1 MRVYIGRN
9 GVSAHSVNDKAKIS
23 HEIEQKTALS
33 KRSDGVISNR
43 NVRSAGG
50 DYTGIKPTD
59 MPRGSPSAAVR
70 KKEHFDKKDAHSV
83 GTHKQE
89 QSAENVSQLAPEQ
102 HNSNTII
109 GGKSSATDMES
120 HGGAPSIVLQK
131 QKHFVKNGSQ
141 SAPERQNSNP
151 IVGGKSSVTDMES
164 HGGAPSIALQ
174 KQEHFAKN
182 GSQSAPEHK
191 AENSDKPHANKPF
204 GYPKRKVEKRVNSP
218 ALAPRKKYKVLKNGV
233 VGKDALTKKKDRVI
247 YGKKAAKLQKIKLKK
262 LRKQQIKLNREQ
274 AQLTGIAMGGFAK
287 SPKSKI
293 PKAVVGAKKV
303 VNLAKKPVD
312 SLKQQFYSQ
321 ADKSD
326 DNGVKAAKLGVQIT
340 EHGVSG
346 AKTAVNMGVKTAK
359 TGSKITKRVY
369 RKIHKPT
376 SAELRR
382 KLRKRV
388 NHNLTAEAKF
398 LAKRAIKNGSKAAGK
413 AVGKAAAKTAA
424 KASAKAAQQIARAT
438 AKLVQA
444 AARAVTGAVS
454 KLVGLIAE
462 TMPYS
467 LIIIAIILLIVL
479 IAFMFASMIGGAGG
493 SVAGGGAWLVDDNSS
508 QTPEEI
514 YEGYKEFVEQAK
526 EVLETQAKE
535 ALEDEVTGFCDS
547 DTEMPY
553 KIIQYIDKE
562 NNLTFYPSKGADE
575 RINAIIE
582 QFGKKDY
589 ADFMSVLFVL
599 MTREKQQAD
608 GVSDGEIYDFDFK
621 KEDFEEFIKTVNENS
636 CRWGA
641 TFIIKTAEE
650 TEGNTC
656 PGERCRREIIS
667 GCKCASY
674 VDDSGRVHEYCGGH
688 CPDDHTKLIVRL
700 YTVKDYYEMDYP
712 EIYNFTE
719 NEKTRYEASRAII
732 QGMLDYWEGGNN
744 KKTVCLH
751 YGKKR

>member
-1 MRVYIGRN
+1 LRVYIGRN

-50 DYTGIKPTD
+50 NDMGVKPPD
-59 MPRGSPSAAVR
+59 MPRGSPSAAAR
-70 KKEHFDKKDAHSV
+70 KREHFDAHSV
-83 GTHKQE
+83 RTHKQE
-89 QSAENVSQLAPEQ
+89 QFTE
-102 HNSNTII
+102 
-109 GGKSSATDMES
+109 
-120 HGGAPSIVLQK
+120 
-131 QKHFVKNGSQ
+131 NGSQ
-141 SAPERQNSNP
+141 SAPEHQNSNP
-151 IVGGKSSVTDMES
+151 IVGDKSSVPDEEG

-174 KQEHFAKN
+174 KQEHFVKNGSQSAPYRDNSNPIVDGKTSVSDIESRGGAPSIALQKQEHFMKN

-191 AENSDKPHANKPF
+191 AIHANKPF
-204 GYPKRKVEKRVNSP
+204 GYPKREVEKRVNSP
-218 ALAPRKKYKVLKNGV
+218 VLAPRKKYKVLKNGV
-233 VGKDALTKKKDRVI
+233 VGKDALTKKKNRVI
-247 YGKKAAKLQKIKLKK
+247 YSKKAAKLQKIKLKK
-262 LRKQQIKLNREQ
+262 LRKQQIKFNREQ
-274 AQLTGIAMGGFAK
+274 AGLTGIAMGGFAK
-287 SPKSKI
+287 SPNPKI
-293 PKAVVGAKKV
+293 PKAAAIGAKKV
-303 VNLAKKPVD
+303 VNLAKKPVA

-326 DNGVKAAKLGVQIT
+326 DNGVKAAKVGLQIK
-340 EHGVSG
+340 EYGVSG
-346 AKTAVNMGVKTAK
+346 VKTAVNMGVKTAK

-413 AVGKAAAKTAA
+413 AVGKAAAKTAKTAA

-438 AKLVQA
+438 AKLAQA
-444 AARAVTGAVS
+444 AAKAVTSVVS

-467 LIIIAIILLIVL
+467 LIIIAVILLIVL

-514 YEGYKEFVEQAK
+514 YEGYKEFVVQAK
-526 EVLETQAKE
+526 EVLEKQAKE
-535 ALEDEVTGFCDS
+535 ALEDEVTGFCNS
-547 DTEMPY
+547 DTETPR
-553 KIIQYIDKE
+553 KIIQYIDKD
-562 NNLTFYPSKGADE
+562 NNLTFYPAKGADE

-582 QFGKKDY
+582 QFGKEDY
-589 ADFMSVLFVL
+589 ADYMSVLFVL

-621 KEDFEEFIKTVNENS
+621 KEDFEEFIRTVNENS
-636 CRWGA
+636 CRWGD
-641 TFIIKTAEE
+641 TFIIKKAEE

-656 PGERCRREIIS
+656 PGERCRRKKIA
-667 GCKCASY
+667 GCKCSSY
-674 VDDSGRVHEYCGGH
+674 VDKRGRLHEYCGGH
-688 CPDDHTKLIVRL
+688 CPDDHTKLTVKL

-712 EIYNFTE
+712 EIYDFTE

-744 KKTVCLH
+744 
-751 YGKKR
+751 